1 MGYKRNSWDN
11 NAGKKRT
18 KKSEIVIPETSL
30 IRPEDTSDGG
40 SNIITRRDKFHH
52 IDKVSCLRFLKR

>member
-1 MGYKRNSWDN
+1 MGYKCNSWDN

-18 KKSEIVIPETSL
+18 KKSGIVIPKTCM

-40 SNIITRRDKFHH
+40 SKIITRRDKFHH
-52 IDKVSCLRFLKR
+52 SDKVSCLRFLKR